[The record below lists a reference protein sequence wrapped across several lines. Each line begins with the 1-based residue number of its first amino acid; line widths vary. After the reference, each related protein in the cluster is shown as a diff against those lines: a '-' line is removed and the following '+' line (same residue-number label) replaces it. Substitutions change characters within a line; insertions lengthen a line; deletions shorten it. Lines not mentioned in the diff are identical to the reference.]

1 MKLTKKIGFFCLLW
15 LWAIPS
21 LHAQVQSTVSGSASS
36 KSYGYTLQVGVP
48 YLVPQAE
55 TQGNYSI
62 RFPWETLYLNATFSS
77 QLEVSKGYYGDKI
90 HLQWEV
96 TNNYNAIRSFKVF
109 RKLLGSQVYEQI
121 ANLSAS
127 STSYEDLLVN
137 GGQLYEYKLLAV
149 GVVDEDK
156 EINLGNT
163 ITGIGYRNPTAIV
176 SGRVTYSGGG
186 PVANV
191 KVNANPEGAV
201 TSLGS
206 SVLLSN
212 GKQLSTFFDP
222 ISSPIK
228 ETLMLQAW
236 VKPTNANGQNI
247 TLFTVKD
254 NVGGAITVTVNTEN
268 NILTVNIAGQ
278 TFVLGKRFPTGEV
291 NDKGIEQFYD
301 ITAVNTQYTHFTI
314 GMQNNSTP
322 VLYINGRAITA
333 TYIDEV
339 TKQYKNDASY
349 FTASLPTGG
358 ITLTNSINAL
368 EVGGSTDPFYIDELR
383 LWNAS
388 LDDATIQ
395 KDYLRYIDGNHK
407 NLMAYY
413 RMDEG
418 AGNYLYD
425 LSRTGSIYHKND
437 TNLNTA
443 IQWEKGVTAVPSSQQ
458 FGIVGV
464 TDAQGY
470 YTITAIPY
478 SGAGESFRITPLY
491 GQHLFDPNQQSV
503 YLGKG
508 SEVVNKID
516 FVDKSSF
523 NFNGV
528 VRYDTRGVFNDINDA
543 NSPAISL
550 GTAPLEGYNSY
561 IVGDKTYDKGEYW
574 YEETTSGTVTT
585 REIKLYPKIGLK
597 GANIYIDGQIV
608 LDSKNMP
615 VETNAEGGFSIS
627 VPIGKHI
634 IKVAKKGHT
643 LEHQGNYPA
652 TGEQEFVE
660 NRDDVVTFIDNSRVT
675 LVGKVVGG
683 SIEAAKIIGFG
694 EVNKIREE
702 SYFEGTSNVESKV
715 RISAKNNI
723 GVASI
728 SLGYEPPSGN
738 ITPKTTF
745 TFLTDTKTGE
755 YRVSV
760 LPLEYTLSENDV
772 RVVKTDLKLLTGSE
786 QLNLEEIKE
795 AITPEFKMPDAK
807 ATIIKGQPYQYV
819 KNFIYRSKPELTVLQ
834 QTHETALT
842 VGDETISTTGFKVN
856 INNVEKDVYVYK
868 QFGLYAIKMKSLERY
883 INSDNTIVEDIVPI
897 VDGELSITNNLAL
910 PNTEFK
916 CTNDQLVECTKED
929 ATYKTLID
937 NLKTGDNPTD
947 QSIRYYAFKG
957 GFPTITAPFTK
968 TIDINLI
975 INNVPYSAS
984 GYLTEGILLGG
995 KSDGSQTF
1003 VTAAPD
1009 MPDIILRDPP
1019 GSNSTSSIEKG
1030 QTFSFSTE
1038 ASINAEVSTSV
1049 NTKISTGATFEIG
1062 GGLAGPVVKA
1072 EVKADQENGISVTS
1086 SAEGSFSTRTTY
1098 AFSQTISTSDAPDF
1112 DGAEADL
1119 YIGNS
1124 KNFFYGSY
1132 DDVNAYLDQK
1142 PNSTNFSLTNSDN
1155 KKIYISKQKA
1165 MSFVEEPSN
1174 TFFVYSQ
1181 HYIRNTLIPEIALII
1196 KNIENNII
1204 SEKDKGVLKKWQYEQ
1219 QINLWKKIILQN
1231 EKTKYEAITDRTNLL
1246 KNILSVNSIFS
1257 DVFISDGLY
1266 KNISFD
1272 AGLGEITRS
1281 LETSKELSGK
1291 LSFKLDIEKT
1301 TTLAIGAE
1309 VNDTGFEI
1317 GMEQKAKLGVGASLE
1332 AGKEVKST
1340 FSYTLK
1346 DNDVGNFLSVD
1357 VINAFDGN
1365 GPIFS
1370 TKGGRT
1376 SCPYEGA
1383 SMSYFYNPTTYD
1395 SKATIIPTLADDKRV
1410 QLSYAT
1416 QAIEK
1421 PIISV
1426 KVAEVFDVQ
1435 ESDKAEFELIL
1446 ENNGAAEGIDAN
1458 YLLVVDNISN
1468 PNNAIFNIEQNGTV
1482 VSVPY
1487 GKKVPY
1493 RLTMQKSSANVFDYK
1508 DIIIRLQSLCDGADI
1523 SAEVPVTAH
1532 FVPACSIVNVEE
1544 PKENWVFNRTV
1555 SKFSGASARDPL
1567 SIKLGA
1573 YNKNY
1578 TNFSRMQLQY
1588 RLATSTTWSNLHT
1601 YYKNQTDLDL
1611 AVTNGADVTTL
1622 SLISIDEKNNQVP
1635 FEWYVAG
1642 KKDGDIPLQDGAYEI
1657 RAISY
1662 CSNNTQYVSP
1672 TIAGRVD
1679 FTSPRRFASPEPTN
1693 GILNAGDDIKVSF
1706 NEPIFY
1712 NSAISKIEISGRT
1725 NQLLIDNNVSL
1736 QFSGATSYAVIEKP
1750 DVSSGNITFEW
1761 WMLNKT
1767 PINTG
1772 ATILKQTNNFQVG
1785 LTATNKIYFE
1795 LAGKRIETDLNT
1807 SDLFHHYAVTYRASD
1822 GYMGI
1827 YKDDAILVEN
1837 QFANLKFDSNES
1849 LIVGN
1854 SAFQGNIHSLRYWNK
1869 YISSVDAAANMRSQ
1883 TLGNE
1888 ANLLGFWSMQEGKG
1902 IVAKDAARFK
1912 HAKITASWDIKPKGE
1927 SYAFTG
1933 QNYLAMD
1940 KSGFVL
1946 LNKEMDATISFW
1958 MKANAGNSGTLF
1970 SNGKGDGT
1978 DLNQANG
1985 GDGKWAIT
1993 VDSST
1998 GKLQFLSEGNKFNLT
2013 EKAVNNDAWHH
2024 VVVVLNRLGSLNTY
2038 LDGEKVTALSPK
2050 GIGGF
2055 SGNKIWFGARAFT
2068 DQTASETFSDH
2079 YTGLLDEFTFWNSAR
2094 TQEQFLRDQ
2103 YSEIDREQLG
2113 LVFYS
2118 RFNKATDGSN
2128 NAIAPTYT
2136 RLIAGNNVEDTTAS
2150 LNLGGTLSYSSETP
2164 ALIPQ
2169 RPLIKFKVNH
2179 VVNQDQM
2186 ILEPDVTNWASLEG
2200 QVLDITVHRMYDAL
2214 GNEQNSPITWTALI
2228 NKNDVS
2234 WFADKANDG
2243 VLDIVK
2249 PQDET
2254 SEFNITL
2261 VNRGG
2266 KSQPYEIT
2274 NIPNWLTLSKTSG
2287 VLNPN
2292 STLVIK
2298 ATISDLVATGSYF
2311 ENLHLKTDFGFDK
2324 LLQLNLRVLAKTPN
2338 WTIDPTKFIY
2348 SMNIVGQIKVDGNLS
2363 DDKYDMVAAFVGN
2376 ELRGVS
2382 SLKKIASVDKWI
2394 TYFTIYSNDIN
2405 TTEQL
2410 NFKIW
2415 DASSG
2420 LVLVANADAKST
2432 IPFEENQ
2439 VLGKLSL
2446 PVTFENSLVVE
2457 QKLALNKGW
2466 TWVSTNVNDPNFANL
2481 NTLTSGLKL
2490 ETSDRM
2496 LTNSPARL
2504 ETYFKNEAIPANS
2517 GWSGTISA
2525 NGGLTNSK
2533 MVKVFLTNEQSLTIK
2548 GTAIDVVNWSFPLQE
2563 KWNWLPYTLARN
2575 QLTNEALAYFD
2586 ATDGDVIKSQNLF
2599 AIYDPLIGWN
2609 GTLNYLEAGKGY
2621 MVKSTKAQ
2629 TFKYPSYLASTS
2641 KIKTAKKSDN
2651 ANDVSQE
2658 PIRAEFKQY
2667 ADNMNAVVLLPTG
2680 YNELFVYD
2688 AQGVLKGSATNQSVN
2703 DSKLS
2708 FITVYGDTT
2717 EELAFYIGNGINT
2730 KKTSKKFTFKG
2741 NDVLGTISQPILL
2754 EEMTEGVSIYPSPF
2768 DNEITIKA
2776 NAVKD
2781 QNISITL
2788 YSLSGKVVLDVKQN
2802 VVKGENVLKIQPT
2815 VASGVYVLQINING
2829 GIITHKVMKN

>member
-1 MKLTKKIGFFCLLW
+1 MKLIKKIGFFCLLW

-48 YLVPQAE
+48 YLVPQAQ

-77 QLEVSKGYYGDKI
+77 QLVVSKGYYGDKI

-96 TNNYNAIRSFKVF
+96 TNNYNVIRSFKVF

-127 STSYEDLLVN
+127 TTSYEDLLVN

-149 GVVDEDK
+149 GVVDKDK

-212 GKQLSTFFDP
+212 GKQLSTFLDP
-222 ISSPIK
+222 ISSPIN

-236 VKPTNANGQNI
+236 VKPTNASGQNI

-254 NVGGAITVTVNTEN
+254 NVGGAKTVTVNTIN
-268 NILTVNIAGQ
+268 NTLRVNIAGQ

-291 NDKGIEQFYD
+291 NDKGIETFYD
-301 ITAVNTQYTHFTI
+301 IAAVNSQYTHFTI

-349 FTASLPTGG
+349 FTASLPTGS

-425 LSRTGSIYHKND
+425 LSRTGSSYHKND

-458 FGIVGV
+458 FGILGV

-528 VRYDTRGVFNDINDA
+528 VRYDTRGVFSNINDD
-543 NSPAISL
+543 NSPAVSL

-574 YEETTSGTVTT
+574 YEETT

-615 VETNAEGGFSIS
+615 VETNAEGAFSIS

-634 IKVAKKGHT
+634 ITVAKKGHT

-683 SIEAAKIIGFG
+683 SVEAAKTIGFG
-694 EVNKIREE
+694 EVNKIREVA
-702 SYFEGTSNVESKV
+702 YFEEGSTVESKV

-728 SLGYEPPSGN
+728 ALGYEPPSGN

-745 TFLTDTKTGE
+745 TFSTDTKTGE
-755 YRVSV
+755 YRVRV
-760 LPLEYTLSENDV
+760 LPLEYKLSENDV
-772 RVVKTDLKLLTGSE
+772 KVKDTKIKLLTGSE
-786 QLNLEEIKE
+786 QLNLEEIK
-795 AITPEFKMPDAK
+795 ALITPEFTMPDTN
-807 ATIIKGQPYQYV
+807 ATIVKGEPYQYV
-819 KNFIYRSKPELTVLQ
+819 KNFIYRSKPELTTIE
-834 QTHETALT
+834 QTR
-842 VGDETISTTGFKVN
+842 DETVTIGDKTFKANGIKVSD
-856 INNVEKDVYVYK
+856 EPVYIYTQTK
-868 QFGLYAIKMKSLERY
+868 PYTIKLKSLERY
-883 INSDNTIVEDIVPI
+883 VNQDVDTTSPIEDLVPI
-897 VDGELSITNNLAL
+897 TDGELSVTNNLAL
-910 PNTEFK
+910 PNFETFSK
-916 CTNDQLVECTKED
+916 DPKD
-929 ATYKTLID
+929 ASVYIYTF
-937 NLKTGDNPTD
+937 
-947 QSIRYYAFKG
+947 RG
-957 GFPTITAPFTK
+957 GYPTISSPFTK
-968 TIDINLI
+968 TLSISLVINEI
-975 INNVPYSAS
+975 SYPATAYVNK
-984 GYLTEGILLGG
+984 GIVLGAL
-995 KSDGSQTF
+995 SDGSQTF
-1003 VTAAPD
+1003 VTNAPER
-1009 MPDIILRDPP
+1009 PDIILRDPP
-1019 GSNSTSSIEKG
+1019 GSNSFASIEKG
-1030 QTFSFSTE
+1030 ESISITNSTT
-1038 ASINAEVSTSV
+1038 ISTSNNAGV
-1049 NTKISTGATFEIG
+1049 NVKVLTGAKLETG
-1062 GGLAGPVVKA
+1062 GSITGPVMTA
-1072 EVKADQENGISVTS
+1072 ESVANVEMGLGVTVTTDYGKS
-1086 SAEGSFSTRTTY
+1086 NTTTY
-1098 AFSQTISTSDAPDF
+1098 DFNKTISTSDSPDF
-1112 DGAEADL
+1112 VGADGDL

-1124 KNFFYGSY
+1124 QNVYYGSY
-1132 DDVNAYLDQK
+1132 DDLGAYAEAKAGTDNLEIK
-1142 PNSTNFSLTNSDN
+1142 TTDN
-1155 KKIYISKQKA
+1155 KSFYISKQKA
-1165 MSFVEEPSN
+1165 MFFDKQPSK
-1174 TFFVYSQ
+1174 TFFIYSQ
-1181 HYIRNTLIPEIALII
+1181 HHILNTLIPELTLII
-1196 KNIENNII
+1196 QNIEDRIILETSPGVQKKSFYVNQRNI
-1204 SEKDKGVLKKWQYEQ
+1204 
-1219 QINLWKKIILQN
+1219 WKKVIQQN
-1231 EKTKYEAITDRTNLL
+1231 EKTKYTALNDKKAIKDQAL
-1246 KNILSVNSIFS
+1246 KSLGDFDEKVGTFNF
-1257 DVFISDGLY
+1257 Y
-1266 KNISFD
+1266 KDIEKLIEEKYYDNVSFD
-1272 AGLGEITRS
+1272 AGVGEYTQKTETITVSQESFEVAFDFEESVKAEVGFIANESVGVVVSPYLTLNQGRS
-1281 LETSKELSGK
+1281 DGSESENV
-1291 LSFKLDIEKT
+1291 KT
-1301 TTLAIGAE
+1301 TAI
-1309 VNDTGFEI
+1309 
-1317 GMEQKAKLGVGASLE
+1317 
-1332 AGKEVKST
+1332 
-1340 FSYTLK
+1340 SYTLK
-1346 DNDVGNFLSVD
+1346 DNDPSNFFSVD
-1357 VINAFDGN
+1357 IINAFDGN
-1365 GPIFS
+1365 GPVFS
-1370 TKGGRT
+1370 TQGGRS
-1376 SCPYEGA
+1376 SCPYEGPEL
-1383 SMSYFYNPTTYD
+1383 SNFYNKSDYNAA
-1395 SKATIIPTLADDKRV
+1395 ATDILLLAEVKRER
-1410 QLSYAT
+1410 LSYAT
-1416 QAIEK
+1416 QAVEK
-1421 PIISV
+1421 PVISV

-1523 SAEVPVTAH
+1523 SAQVPVTAH
-1532 FVPACSIVNVEE
+1532 FVPACSIVKVEE

-1611 AVTNGADVTTL
+1611 AVSNGADKITL

-1672 TIAGRVD
+1672 TIAGKVD

-1712 NSAISKIEISGRT
+1712 NSAISQIEISGRT
-1725 NQLLIDNNVSL
+1725 NQLPIDNNVSL
-1736 QFSGATSYAVIEKP
+1736 QFSGATSSAVIEKP
-1750 DVSSGNITFEW
+1750 NVSSGNITFEW

-1927 SYAFTG
+1927 SYVFTG

-1940 KSGFVL
+1940 KSGFVV

-1993 VDSST
+1993 VDAST

-2050 GIGGF
+2050 GIGAF

-2068 DQTASETFSDH
+2068 DQTGSETFSDH

-2136 RLIAGNNVEDTTAS
+2136 RLIAGNNVEDATAR

-2169 RPLIKFKVNH
+2169 RALIKFKVNH
-2179 VVNQDQM
+2179 VINQDQM

-2243 VLDIVK
+2243 VVDIVK

-2324 LLQLNLRVLAKTPN
+2324 LLQLNLRVLAKTPD

-2348 SMNIVGQIKVDGNLS
+2348 SMNIVGQIKVDGILS

-2394 TYFTIYSNDIN
+2394 TYFTIYSNDIK

-2420 LVLVANADAKST
+2420 RVLLANADTKST

-2446 PVTFENSLVVE
+2446 PVSFQNSAVVE
-2457 QKLALNKGW
+2457 QKINLNSGW
-2466 TWVSTNVNDPNFANL
+2466 TWLSLNVNDPNFANL

-2496 LTNSPARL
+2496 LINSPARL

-2533 MVKVFLTNEQSLTIK
+2533 MVKVYLTHEQSLTIK
-2548 GTAIDVVNWSFPLQE
+2548 GTAIDVNNWSFPMQE
-2563 KWNWLPYTLARN
+2563 KWNWLPYTLGGN
-2575 QLTNEALAYFD
+2575 QQINEALAYFE
-2586 ATDGDVIKSQNLF
+2586 AADGDVIKSQNLF

-2609 GTLNYLEAGKGY
+2609 GTLTYLESGKGY

-2629 TFKYPSYLASTS
+2629 TFKYPSYLASMS

-2651 ANDVSQE
+2651 ANEVSQE

-2667 ADNMNAVVLLPTG
+2667 ADNMNAVVLLPAG

-2717 EELAFYIGNGINT
+2717 EELAFYIGNGVST

-2741 NDVLGTISQPILL
+2741 NDILGTISKPIML
-2754 EEMTEGVSIYPSPF
+2754 EEMTEGVSVYPSPF
-2768 DNEITIKA
+2768 DNEITIRA
-2776 NAVKD
+2776 NAVQD

-2802 VVKGENVLKIQPT
+2802 VVKGENILKIQPT
-2815 VASGVYVLQINING
+2815 VPSGVYVLQINING